1 MWPEK
6 VRVTVRATIDYE
18 KDKIMS
24 FEQGSISFTIFEL
37 PGDLPGDIPALFAA
51 HKAGPLDAATDEPQW
66 GWVTGRHLLDNSI
79 DGASAQRGGCYHL
92 ALRQTVRRIPASL
105 LNALCKREEFAYM
118 KANGQDF
125 VSGKV
130 RRQLKEEV
138 VEKYI
143 SKMPPSLSGIPMVLE
158 PNERLLYVGATGQKQ
173 LDTFVDNFYQATKM
187 EPLPFTP
194 AVILERDF
202 NITESALTP
211 LRIGEAQVSEPQT
224 GRDFLMFLWYYGE
237 TVGRLELPQYGEFD
251 LMIEAPLVFSGIGDE
266 RGAGEA
272 DLKKG
277 DSPLRS
283 AEAKAAVAVGKKL
296 RKAKLTLTRGD
307 QTWSGVFDADRF
319 AFSSFRLPEGEEMN
333 DEERFAE
340 RITNIGVFKEA
351 LSGYFRLFVRS
362 VLGDAGDKT
371 GAAVRDWARNREAV

>member
-1 MWPEK
+1 MG
-6 VRVTVRATIDYE
+6 
-18 KDKIMS
+18 
-24 FEQGSISFTIFEL
+24 FEQGSVSFSIFEI
-37 PGDLPGDIPALFAA
+37 PGDLPEDIPALFAA
-51 HKAGPLDAATDEPQW
+51 RKGCPLDAATAEPQW
-66 GWVTGRHLLDNSI
+66 GWVTGRHMLDNNI

-92 ALRQTVRRIPASL
+92 VLRQIVRKIPGAL
-105 LNALCKREEFAYM
+105 LNALCKREEYAYM

-158 PNERLLYVGATGQKQ
+158 PNEKLLYVGATGQKQ
-173 LDTFVDNFYQATKM
+173 LDIFIDNFYQATKI
-187 EPLPFTP
+187 EPIPFTL
-194 AVILERDF
+194 ATILDRDF
-202 NITESALTP
+202 KTTEAALPP
-211 LRIGEAQVSEPQT
+211 LRIGDVPVTEPQT

-237 TVGRLELPQYGEFD
+237 TVGKLELPQYGEFD
-251 LMIEAPLVFSGIGDE
+251 LMIEAPLIFAGAGDE

-307 QTWSGVFDADRF
+307 QIWSGTFDADRF
-319 AFSSFRLPEGEEMN
+319 AFSSFRLPEGEEMD

-340 RITNIGVFKEA
+340 RITNLGVFKEA
-351 LSGYFRLFVRS
+351 MSGYFRLFVKS
-362 VLGDAGDKT
+362 LLGDAGDKT
-371 GAAVRDWARNREAV
+371 AASVRDWAKNRDAV